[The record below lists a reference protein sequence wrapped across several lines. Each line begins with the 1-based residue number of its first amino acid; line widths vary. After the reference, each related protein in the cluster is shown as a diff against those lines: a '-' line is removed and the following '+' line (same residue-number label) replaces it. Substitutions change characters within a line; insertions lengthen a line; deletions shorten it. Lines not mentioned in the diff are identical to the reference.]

1 LLYDRSGPL
10 VTHILRVS
18 FSRAVA
24 IAWLTTAGALPQT
37 QPPPGGA
44 QTPSASATNAAPPQ
58 TAAPID
64 KNAPEMTT
72 KEAPAI
78 FKTRVDLVS
87 VPVVVRDSKGHV
99 VSNLT
104 KENFQVFDKG
114 KPQEIIRFSLEKT
127 GDLAA
132 KAAKTVDANPTEGAA
147 AARVDIP
154 ERFIAYLFD
163 DIHGSLEEL
172 ARSRDAVS
180 QQLGKQAKTDRA
192 AIYTTSGQN
201 QVDFTD
207 EIDKLQAALLLL
219 RNRSITGNGGMATC
233 PEISYYMAD
242 MIINKNDPTAT
253 SYATQEAWSCTDQ
266 PPNAHGSAA
275 AAAVVQSV
283 ARQVLSAGE
292 HDTHLTLTVLKDV
305 VRRMGAMPGQRIV
318 ILISPGFF
326 SAEEFHQ
333 EKSDIMDQAIRSSV
347 IVNSLDARGL
357 WNDRR
362 LDASH
367 PSGAANQ
374 GFLMLK
380 QDYDRLSAQAQ
391 GDVLGEMAYGTGG
404 SLYANNNDLSEGMR
418 QLANTPE
425 AHYVLGFGPQNL
437 KLDGSFHSLKV
448 VVKTVPPVSLSL
460 QARRG
465 YYAPRKASDPEE
477 TARGEMEEAL
487 FSIDELREL
496 PVEIH
501 IQFFKLSD
509 REATIAVVCR
519 LDPRQMQ
526 FKKVDGRNTNM
537 LTILSGLFDHNGN
550 FISAMQKTVDIKMKD
565 ETMAKLMTAGTLA
578 FKTNFSAPPGSYMIR
593 LIVRDAEGQLMSALN
608 GAAAIQ

>member
-1 LLYDRSGPL
+1 
-10 VTHILRVS
+10 
-18 FSRAVA
+18 
-24 IAWLTTAGALPQT
+24 
-37 QPPPGGA
+37 
-44 QTPSASATNAAPPQ
+44 
-58 TAAPID
+58 
-64 KNAPEMTT
+64 
-72 KEAPAI
+72 
-78 FKTRVDLVS
+78 VS
-87 VPVVVRDSKGHV
+87 VPVVVRDSKGHI
-99 VSNLT
+99 VSTLT

-114 KPQEIIRFSLEKT
+114 KPQEVIRFSLEKT

-132 KAAKTVDANPTEGAA
+132 KAAETVDANLTEGAA
-147 AARVDIP
+147 AASVDIP

-172 ARSRDAVS
+172 ARSRNAVS

-219 RNRSITGNGGMATC
+219 RNRSITGNGGMTTC
-233 PEISYYMAD
+233 PNISYYMAD
-242 MIINKNDPTAT
+242 MIINKNDSTAT
-253 SYATQEAWSCTDQ
+253 SYANQEAWSCTDQ
-266 PPNAHGSAA
+266 PPNAHGYAA
-275 AAAVVQSV
+275 AALHVQSL

-318 ILISPGFF
+318 ILISPGFV

-333 EKSDIMDQAIRSSV
+333 EKSEIMDQAIRASV

-357 WNDRR
+357 WNDPRM
-362 LDASH
+362 DASH
-367 PSGAANQ
+367 PSGTATQ

-380 QDYDRLSAQAQ
+380 QDYDRLSTQGQ

-404 SLYANNNDLSEGMR
+404 SLYANNNDLGEGVR

-448 VVKTVPPVSLSL
+448 VVKTVPPVSMSI
-460 QARRG
+460 QARKG

-501 IQFFKLSD
+501 TQFFKVSD

-550 FISAMQKTVDIKMKD
+550 FISAIQKTVEIKMKD
-565 ETMAKLMTAGTLA
+565 ETMARLMTAGSLT
-578 FKTNFSAPPGSYMIR
+578 FRTNFSASPGSYMIR

-608 GAAAIQ
+608 GAVAIQ